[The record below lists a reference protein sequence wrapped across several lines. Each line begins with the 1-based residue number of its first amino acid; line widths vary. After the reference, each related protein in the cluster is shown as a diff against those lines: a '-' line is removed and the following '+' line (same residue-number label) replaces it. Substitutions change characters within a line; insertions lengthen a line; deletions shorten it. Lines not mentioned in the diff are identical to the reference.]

1 MIVSRPRRSVL
12 FMPASNERALEKAK
26 TLPCDTIVF
35 DLEDA
40 TAPDKKDL
48 GRALAVAAVKAGGY
62 GKREL
67 VIRINGLDTDWW
79 QEDIAAVAECGAA
92 AIIVPK
98 VEGALAVQ
106 QVEAALVKAG
116 DTETVIWAML
126 ETAKAILKAED
137 VATASPRL
145 ECLLVGTNDLTKD
158 IRAERVPGRA
168 PVLVALATAVLAA
181 RAYGHT
187 VLDGV
192 YNNFRDAEGLQA
204 ECDQGRAMGFDG
216 KSLIHPL
223 QIDIANEAFGPSA
236 SSCAEARALISAF
249 EEAAAAGKGVAV
261 FGGKM
266 IEELHVLEAKRLLA
280 VAAAIEGNA

>member
-26 TLPCDTIVF
+26 TLPCDTVVF

-40 TAPDKKDL
+40 TAPDKKEL

-62 GKREL
+62 GRREL
-67 VIRINGLDTDWW
+67 VIRINGLDTAWW
-79 QEDIAAVAECGAA
+79 QEDIAAVADCGAA

-98 VEGALAVQ
+98 IEGALAVQ
-106 QVEAALVKAG
+106 RVEAALVEAG

-126 ETAKAILKAED
+126 ETAKAILKAEE
-137 VATASPRL
+137 VATASARL

-158 IRAERVPGRA
+158 LRAEHVPGRA
-168 PVLVALATAVLAA
+168 PLVAALSTAVLAA
-181 RAYGHT
+181 RAYGLT

-192 YNNFRDAEGLQA
+192 YNNFRDTEGLQA

-223 QIDIANEAFGPSA
+223 QIDVANEAFGPSA
-236 SSCAEARALISAF
+236 SQCVEAEALISAF
-249 EEAAAAGKGVAV
+249 DEAAAAGKGVAV

-266 IEELHVLEAKRLLA
+266 IEELHVVEAKRLLA
-280 VAAAIEGNA
+280 VAAAIKGFA